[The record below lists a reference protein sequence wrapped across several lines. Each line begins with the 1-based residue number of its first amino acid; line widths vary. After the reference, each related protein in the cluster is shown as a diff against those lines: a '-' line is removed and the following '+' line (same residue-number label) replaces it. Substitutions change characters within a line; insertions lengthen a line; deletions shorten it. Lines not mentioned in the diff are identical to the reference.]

1 MPRRADI
8 RPGITRRA
16 FLRCAGLSASLLAI
30 AELRALPAAGASVD
44 SSREESFFSA
54 GETDILTQIVERMVF
69 TGDPEA
75 PALRDTRA
83 LQTIRTLLGRLDP
96 ALTADLPLALHLFEW
111 GPVLFDFTFSRF
123 TRMSDEQKDAS
134 IQCWM
139 TSRLG
144 IRRLAFLAFRNL
156 AFIGYYS
163 HAGIWGRIG
172 YKGPLIER
180 RADA

>member
-1 MPRRADI
+1 MPRHADI
-8 RPGITRRA
+8 REGITRRT
-16 FLRCAGLSASLLAI
+16 FLRRAGLSASLLAI
-30 AELRALPAAGASVD
+30 AELRALPATGASID
-44 SSREESFFSA
+44 PSGEEGFLSS

-83 LQTIRTLLGRLDP
+83 LPTIRSLLGRLDP
-96 ALTADLPLALHLFEW
+96 ALTADIPLALHLFEW
-111 GPVLFDFTFSRF
+111 GPILFDFTFTRF

-134 IQCWM
+134 IRCWM

-163 HAGIWGRIG
+163 HAGTWGRIG

-180 RADA
+180 RAGA